1 MKIVLFLRMMMQKK
15 WNISAL
21 LLLFTFLLGTVGV
34 NVSRVY
40 CQRCQETR
48 LHVVVIPED
57 IPCPCTHDCA
67 CCHKA
72 CHNAHT
78 KNCNNARQEH
88 VYYKVS
94 GDWAMSHFEI
104 QFCDMV
110 QECNF
115 MMFLPDTIISKIKPL
130 NSSIA
135 YIDTSPPLE
144 LLCIFRC

>member
-1 MKIVLFLRMMMQKK
+1 MIV
-15 WNISAL
+15 
-21 LLLFTFLLGTVGV
+21 
-34 NVSRVY
+34 
-40 CQRCQETR
+40 
-48 LHVVVIPED
+48 HVAI
-57 IPCPCTHDCA
+57 
-67 CCHKA
+67 
-72 CHNAHT
+72 
-78 KNCNNARQEH
+78 QEH